1 MFVQQHIAPNH
12 PASNQLCFANYVQC
26 RTSGVYALHDSPLV
40 TPSVVAIKRS
50 LLFGKSCS
58 PTLPASDRSPE
69 ICKMIASLV
78 KVPSAVLFPCTGET
92 ISVVDKSAA
101 SVPICLILVPLL
113 VPFSVD

>member
-1 MFVQQHIAPNH
+1 
-12 PASNQLCFANYVQC
+12 
-26 RTSGVYALHDSPLV
+26 
-40 TPSVVAIKRS
+40 
-50 LLFGKSCS
+50 
-58 PTLPASDRSPE
+58 
-69 ICKMIASLV
+69 MIASLV